1 LNEAQWSSAL
11 TKRGLEFILADPQ
24 RYLLLSLDRVPI
36 FFNAWFSPESS
47 LVSNLMRVLSFGLYL
62 PFFLYGLVLSLRQA
76 RRFSLVYLFVLVFSA
91 MHILIWASV
100 RYRLPIDAVM
110 MPFAAMA
117 LVDIAR
123 RLGVRLPAKQYS

>member
-1 LNEAQWSSAL
+1 
-11 TKRGLEFILADPQ
+11 
-24 RYLLLSLDRVPI
+24 
-36 FFNAWFSPESS
+36 
-47 LVSNLMRVLSFGLYL
+47 VLSFGLYL

-76 RRFSLVYLFVLVFSA
+76 RRFSLVYIFVLVFSA

-123 RLGVRLPAKQYS
+123 RLRVRFPVKQYS